1 MKKQLTHLEILENEN
16 LIAAT
21 EKDKK
26 IIEKNLNKKI
36 ELQYDELLH
45 VYNEAGTYIADL
57 KELNGINLSDIKTL
71 KQLSDETGI
80 YFKTLAGR
88 LKLKSFNMIEGVDY
102 RRMGKGQGILLS
114 PQGVEKILKGGSKNV

>member
-57 KELNGINLSDIKTL
+57 KEVK
-71 KQLSDETGI
+71 
-80 YFKTLAGR
+80 
-88 LKLKSFNMIEGVDY
+88 
-102 RRMGKGQGILLS
+102 
-114 PQGVEKILKGGSKNV
+114 